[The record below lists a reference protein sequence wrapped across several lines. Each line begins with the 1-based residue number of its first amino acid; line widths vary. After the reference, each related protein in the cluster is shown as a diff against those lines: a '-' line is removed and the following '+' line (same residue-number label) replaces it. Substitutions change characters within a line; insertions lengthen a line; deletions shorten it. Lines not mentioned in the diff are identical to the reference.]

1 MAMTEPGLWRSSTWA
16 ITMVEGR
23 LSQTAAPAGS
33 PEGLQF
39 CGLTAS
45 VARSVPK
52 PATQL
57 VATQIGSQCFSAI
70 RIDVSAS
77 TSIPSHPP
85 QLSCRC
91 YTMDSLQR
99 HARPASSPD
108 SWHPYPHPNCS
119 PSAFFSPSHLLLSL
133 PPWGLYKQKFLLPE
147 SSSCPSSPKLTL
159 SLRT

>member
-1 MAMTEPGLWRSSTWA
+1 MGKNPTGSSHAGGICVMAMTEPGLWRSSTWA

-57 VATQIGSQCFSAI
+57 VGTQIGSQCFSAI

-108 SWHPYPHPNCS
+108 SWHPYPHPKLQS
-119 PSAFFSPSHLLLSL
+119 IGLFQSFTLAVV
-133 PPWGLYKQKFLLPE
+133 PPAMGPL
-147 SSSCPSSPKLTL
+147 
-159 SLRT
+159 

>member
-1 MAMTEPGLWRSSTWA
+1 MAMTEPRLWRSSTWA

-57 VATQIGSQCFSAI
+57 VGTQIGSQCFSAI
-70 RIDVSAS
+70 RTDVLAS

-91 YTMDSLQR
+91 YTTESLQR

-108 SWHPYPHPNCS
+108 SWHPYPHPKLQS
-119 PSAFFSPSHLLLSL
+119 IGHLLLSL